1 MSCVIKWYLY
11 FFNLGG
17 NIGLV
22 MVIFSIQLFPLLS
35 YLMHVNSLNRKIC
48 SMAVITKMLHWS
60 FFEFS

>member
-22 MVIFSIQLFPLLS
+22 MVIFSIQSFPLLS
-35 YLMHVNSLNRKIC
+35 YLMHVNSLN
-48 SMAVITKMLHWS
+48 MLYDCQYQNVTL
-60 FFEFS
+60 EFL

>member
-22 MVIFSIQLFPLLS
+22 MVIFSIQSFPLLS
-35 YLMHVNSLNRKIC
+35 YLMHVNSLN
-48 SMAVITKMLHWS
+48 MLYGCQYQNVTL
-60 FFEFS
+60 EFL